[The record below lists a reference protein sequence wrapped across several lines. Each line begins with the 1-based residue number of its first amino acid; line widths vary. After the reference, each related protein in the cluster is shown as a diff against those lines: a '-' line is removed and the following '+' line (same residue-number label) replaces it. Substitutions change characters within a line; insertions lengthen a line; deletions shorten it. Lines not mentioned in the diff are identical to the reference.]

1 MPYITGSLLLV
12 AGFAMIF
19 FARPKN
25 GKTNWV
31 SRFVFISEL
40 YVVAAISF
48 IVLGVCIAALS

>member
-1 MPYITGSLLLV
+1 MSYITGSLLFV
-12 AGFAMIF
+12 IGFAMIF
-19 FARPKN
+19 IARPKA

-48 IVLGVCIAALS
+48 IVLGVCIVALS